1 MTLDYYNQNSKLF
14 TCDTKN
20 VEFSSLQDEFAS
32 LLREGATILDFGCGS
47 GRDTKAFLDAGYKV
61 DATDGSVE
69 MCKVASAFT
78 GIEVKQMLFSEL
90 DAVDKYDG
98 IWACASILHC
108 NKDELVDVI
117 NRMIFALHSNGII
130 YTSFKYGEGEVWRG
144 ERFYTDFT
152 ENSFT
157 EFMKQFPSLVIEK
170 MWISSDVR
178 PGREEEK
185 WLNIILRK
193 TTS

>member
-32 LLREGATILDFGCGS
+32 LLREGAHILDFGCGS

-78 GIEVKQMLFSEL
+78 GIEVRQMLFSEL

-108 NKDELVDVI
+108 KKEDLVDAI
-117 NRMIFALHSNGII
+117 NRMILALHSNGII
-130 YTSFKYGEGEVWRG
+130 YTSFKYGEGEVLRG

-157 EFMKQFPSLVIEK
+157 EFTKRFPYLTIEK

-178 PGREEEK
+178 PGREEEQ

-193 TTS
+193 ITS